1 MGGEQNWSIHSN
13 YFEEQRII
21 SSVGPELHRKQK
33 SSRFDGSQTKH
44 LKVGSERQV
53 SGTHLEWNVHLGRQI
68 PVQVIKFPCTVDS
81 LAPHLA
87 HNSRKLSLASSSYA
101 TIVAPLQPG
110 ITGTTKPTPCSNLFA
125 NWKKNANCI
134 RVQIWGYK
142 KLSENNTHY
151 VHTWWIFHNYDC
163 LFVLHAVS

>member
-1 MGGEQNWSIHSN
+1 MYFCEIYSN
-13 YFEEQRII
+13 VQQSPQVKTFLIAATHGRWTKLEHPFKLFREQRII

-33 SSRFDGSQTKH
+33 SSRFVGSQTKH

-53 SGTHLEWNVHLGRQI
+53 SGTHLEWNVRLGRQI

-87 HNSRKLSLASSSYA
+87 HNSLKLSLASSSSA
-101 TIVAPLQPG
+101 AIVAPSQPG

-142 KLSENNTHY
+142 
-151 VHTWWIFHNYDC
+151 
-163 LFVLHAVS
+163 